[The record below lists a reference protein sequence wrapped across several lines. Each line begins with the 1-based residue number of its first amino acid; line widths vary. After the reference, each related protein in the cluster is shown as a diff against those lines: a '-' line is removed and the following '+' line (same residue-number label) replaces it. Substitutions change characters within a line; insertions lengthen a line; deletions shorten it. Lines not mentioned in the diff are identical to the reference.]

1 MGKRTCR
8 IRYPTLQVIGQ
19 AVEKLKALYPDD
31 YIQWKGGGKKQ
42 AEQAIA
48 AAKWAFG
55 FSKGKPCYERKLAAA
70 AALFYEIIMLHPLA
84 DGNKRLAVVMLGSF
98 QSRAC
103 FPPQAQAQCIRQ
115 HSE

>member
-1 MGKRTCR
+1 MK
-8 IRYPTLQVIGQ
+8 
-19 AVEKLKALYPDD
+19 KLKALYPDD